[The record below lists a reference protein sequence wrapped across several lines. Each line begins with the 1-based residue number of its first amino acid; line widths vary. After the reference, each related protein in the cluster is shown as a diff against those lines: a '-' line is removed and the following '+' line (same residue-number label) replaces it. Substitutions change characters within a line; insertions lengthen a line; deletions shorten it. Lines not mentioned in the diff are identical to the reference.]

1 MRLIS
6 LGGPTETT
14 IWSIWHEIVA
24 EDVAAIPYGHP
35 LPANRYFILNDQGQH
50 CPAGVVGRIH
60 TVGVNVA
67 IGYLEDG
74 AITQTDFVTVVD
86 PEGKP
91 VRAFRTGDRGRY
103 RPDGK
108 IMFASR
114 VNGYVKVRGVRVSLP
129 DVENELIRHPAIQRV
144 LVVDYGVE
152 QKGEAAIGVLYVTAP
167 GLELS
172 SADLRNFAR
181 SHLPESHVPGRFL
194 KVDDLPLSANGKP
207 DRRRARELLMAA
219 VGGAE
224 PVKISAPAAA
234 AVDQGDRR
242 VLDIY
247 LGVLGKKSATVDA
260 DSDLLALGL
269 LPSHLKAVSAE
280 IRTAFGVE
288 LTPQQLLRCRIAR
301 QVTSLLAAR
310 AA

>member
-1 MRLIS
+1 M
-6 LGGPTETT
+6 
-14 IWSIWHEIVA
+14 
-24 EDVAAIPYGHP
+24 
-35 LPANRYFILNDQGQH
+35 
-50 CPAGVVGRIH
+50 
-60 TVGVNVA
+60 
-67 IGYLEDG
+67 EDG
-74 AITQTDFVTVVD
+74 AITQTDFATVDD

-152 QKGEAAIGVLYVTAP
+152 QKGEAAIGVLYVVAP
-167 GLELS
+167 GLQLS
-172 SADLRNFAR
+172 SVELRNFAR

-207 DRRRARELLMAA
+207 DRRRARELLMGAA
-219 VGGAE
+219 VGAE
-224 PVKISAPAAA
+224 PAKVAVPA
-234 AVDQGDRR
+234 VNQDDRR

-247 LGVLGKKSATVDA
+247 LGVLGKKPGNVDA
-260 DSDLLALGL
+260 SSDLLALGL
-269 LPSHLKAVSAE
+269 LPSHLKTVSAE
-280 IRTAFGVE
+280 IHTVFGVE
-288 LTPQQLLRCRIAR
+288 LTPQQLLRCRNAR
-301 QVTSLLAAR
+301 QVLSLLAAE